1 MQQKVDALRQDQ
13 RMQAQRVDSQ
23 QPQAQQRPVVVS
35 RAENVAGIPNIIR
48 NIADVDVDDS
58 IDESASAFLPV
69 NSEMRDLSNCM
80 MDQPKKKIVAGYKM
94 PTRKNVKSKLVSDAA
109 SATKALAGAFI
120 DPEAENKNIMSLD

>member
-13 RMQAQRVDSQ
+13 RMQAQRVDNQ
-23 QPQAQQRPVVVS
+23 QPQAQQRPVVVA

-48 NIADVDVDDS
+48 NIADVDDS

>member
-1 MQQKVDALRQDQ
+1 M
-13 RMQAQRVDSQ
+13 
-23 QPQAQQRPVVVS
+23 
-35 RAENVAGIPNIIR
+35 
-48 NIADVDVDDS
+48 DDS